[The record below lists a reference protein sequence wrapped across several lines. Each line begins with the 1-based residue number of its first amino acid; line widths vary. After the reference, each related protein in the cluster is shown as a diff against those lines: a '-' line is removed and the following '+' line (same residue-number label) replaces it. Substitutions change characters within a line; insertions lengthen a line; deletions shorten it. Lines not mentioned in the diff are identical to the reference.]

1 MAGVK
6 RPVFV
11 DLEMV
16 EFVVEAIVEDV
27 VEVVVELVVEVVVE
41 VVVKDE
47 EPVLEVVDV
56 LILTILDDV
65 AAVVDFSGN
74 IVTVF
79 IGLKSFKC

>member
-41 VVVKDE
+41 VVVKD
-47 EPVLEVVDV
+47 VKSCLDRIF
-56 LILTILDDV
+56 LILT
-65 AAVVDFSGN
+65 
-74 IVTVF
+74 
-79 IGLKSFKC
+79 KSIR